1 LKRVFFVNEY
11 QSSCIRI
18 VWNGSD
24 GNDSEIFLYNGSQII
39 QITDNEYLD
48 NKADINDFGYI
59 VWEGGSGT
67 LSEVYLYDGLTTIQ
81 FTNHGQFSSDT
92 HINNL
97 GDVTWAE

>member
-1 LKRVFFVNEY
+1 MLSAEKL
-11 QSSCIRI
+11 
-18 VWNGSD
+18 SD
-24 GNDSEIFLYNGSQII
+24 SYDNGSQII

-97 GDVTWAE
+97 GDVTWAEPPPNHPHLFLAAD